1 MTGAVSAEGPLP
13 EGLINDDSE
22 YSALGPPA
30 PKDLAILNP
39 HYLAVPSVSSTNRAK
54 ATKC

>member
-1 MTGAVSAEGPLP
+1 MTGAVSAEGLLS

-30 PKDLAILNP
+30 PKDLAVLNP
-39 HYLAVPSVSSTNRAK
+39 HCLEPSLSHSP
-54 ATKC
+54 